1 MIKEKSL
8 IIWLCLCA
16 ILVYAIIIL
25 GGYTRLTHSGLS
37 IVDWKPISGVF
48 MPIGEESWQEEFYR
62 YQQFPEYKQVNQ
74 GMCIQEFKKIFTVE
88 FFHRLLG
95 RLVGLVYLI
104 PFLYFYLTKNKTFR
118 KEMRYFAFIAALIG
132 LQGGIGWFMVQ
143 SGLIDRPNVSQY
155 RLAIHLMMAC
165 AIFMLLIWK
174 IIPIGVAPSNKVE
187 GIGSRKLFNYGI
199 FSLGLL
205 LLQITSGAFVAGL
218 NAGLVYN
225 SFPLMDGSLLPDG
238 LFVMRPWYINILEN
252 VTLVQ
257 FIHRVLG
264 IINFINL
271 LAYSY
276 KIFTLDNGKRLAALL
291 AICITIQVTL
301 GILTLVLQVPLV
313 MALLHQAMAIILIII
328 MIVSLRMLSR
338 E

>member
-1 MIKEKSL
+1 MIKERSL
-8 IIWLCLCA
+8 VIWLSLCA
-16 ILVYAIIIL
+16 MLVYAIIIL

-37 IVDWKPISGVF
+37 IVEWKPVSGIL
-48 MPIGEESWQEEFYR
+48 MPIGEDNWQEEFYR
-62 YQQFPEYKQVNQ
+62 YQQFPEYQQVNQ
-74 GMCIQEFKKIFTVE
+74 GMSIQEFKQIFIVE
-88 FFHRLLG
+88 FLHRLLG
-95 RLVGLVYLI
+95 RLIGLVFLI
-104 PFLYFYLTKNKTFR
+104 PFLYFYFTKNKFFY
-118 KEMRYFAFIAALIG
+118 KEIRYFTFIAALIG
-132 LQGGIGWFMVQ
+132 LQGGVGWLMVQ

-165 AIFMLLIWK
+165 TILMLLIWK
-174 IIPIGVAPSNKVE
+174 IIPTRASSNIVK
-187 GIGSRKLFNYGI
+187 GGGSKKLLNYGV

-218 NAGLVYN
+218 HAGLVYN
-225 SFPLMDGSLLPDG
+225 SFPLMDGALIPDG
-238 LFVMRPWYINILEN
+238 LFIMKPWYINIFEN

-264 IINFINL
+264 VFNFINL

-276 KIFTLDNGKRLAALL
+276 KIFTLESGKRLAALL
-291 AICITIQVTL
+291 SICITTQLAL

-328 MIVSLRMLSR
+328 MIASLKMLYR